1 MKKSLLAVAAMT
13 AFAGAAQAQ
22 SSVTVYGILDMGFTG
37 KTNTLPTNVTTTTTS
52 FNGGGNESTSR
63 MGFKGTEDLGGG
75 TSAFFTA
82 EFQLYGTDE
91 TLSGN
96 KNLGMNNRQ
105 TFVGL
110 AKNGIGQAAIGT
122 QYTPIHIAI
131 SRTTAAQ
138 QNNVVGDV
146 IYAPTATQGSDTNS
160 AAYTVRQYNSL
171 TAMSDRFAGLQV
183 SAMYVNN
190 NSSTSTNTVNNNQGY
205 ALGANFVWQ
214 KLNVDGVYQAFKN
227 NSQTLGVA
235 ATSALPVG
243 TTAIALGTAP
253 NGIDLQQ
260 TEVYGGAAY
269 DFGILKAYVSYISR
283 DAEST
288 LNSNQYIKRTAQA
301 AGVRSFLTPT
311 IEAWGTIG
319 NGRVAGVGAT
329 APVANPTTANFVGW
343 QLGSNYLLSKR
354 TNLYAIY
361 GTTQTSSTST
371 TARAAANQYAVGV
384 RHTF

>member
-1 MKKSLLAVAAMT
+1 MKKSLLAVAAIG
-13 AFAGAAQAQ
+13 AFASAAQAQ
-22 SSVTVYGILDMGFTG
+22 SSVTVYGILDVGFSGQT
-37 KTNTLPTNVTTTTTS
+37 KTLPTGVKTTTTAL
-52 FNGGGNESTSR
+52 NGGGNESTSR

-75 TSAFFTA
+75 MSAFFTA
-82 EFQLYGTDE
+82 EFQLYATEE

-96 KNLGMNNRQ
+96 KNIGLNNRQ

-110 AKNGIGQAAIGT
+110 KKNGIGQAAIGT

-146 IYAPTATQGSDTNS
+146 IYAPTTTQGSDTTS

-171 TAMSDRFAGLQV
+171 TAMSDSFAGLQV

-190 NSSTSTNTVNNNQGY
+190 NSSTNTNTVANNQGY
-205 ALGANFVWQ
+205 ALGANYVWQ
-214 KLNVDGVYQAFKN
+214 KLNVDAVYQAFKN
-227 NSQTLGVA
+227 DNKALGVA
-235 ATSALPVG
+235 GATALPVT
-243 TTAIALGTAP
+243 TTAIALGTNP
-253 NGIDLQQ
+253 NGSNLQL
-260 TEVYGGAAY
+260 TEIYGGAAY

-283 DAEST
+283 DAESV
-288 LNSNQYIKRTAQA
+288 LNSNLYIKRTAQA
-301 AGVRSFLTPT
+301 AGVRSFLTPK

-319 NGRVAGVGAT
+319 NGRVAGVGSA
-329 APVANPTTANFVGW
+329 APIASPTTANFVGW

-371 TARAAANQYAVGV
+371 TASASANQYAVGI

>member
-1 MKKSLLAVAAMT
+1 MKKSLLAVAAIG
-13 AFAGAAQAQ
+13 AFASAAQAQ
-22 SSVTVYGILDMGFTG
+22 SSVTVYGILDVGFSGQT
-37 KTNTLPTNVTTTTTS
+37 KTLPTGVKTTTTAL
-52 FNGGGNESTSR
+52 NGGGNESTSR

-75 TSAFFTA
+75 MSAFFTA
-82 EFQLYGTDE
+82 EFQLYATDE

-96 KNLGMNNRQ
+96 KNIGLNNRQ

-110 AKNGIGQAAIGT
+110 KKNGIGQAAIGT

-146 IYAPTATQGSDTNS
+146 IYAPTTTQGSDTTS

-171 TAMSDRFAGLQV
+171 TAMSDSFAGLQV

-190 NSSTSTNTVNNNQGY
+190 NSSTSQTTIGNNQGY
-205 ALGANFVWQ
+205 ALGANYVWQ
-214 KLNVDGVYQAFKN
+214 KLNVDAVYQAFKSEN
-227 NSQTLGVA
+227 KTLGVST
-235 ATSALPVG
+235 ATALPVT
-243 TTAIALGTAP
+243 TTAIALGTNP
-253 NGIDLQQ
+253 NGNNLQL

-283 DAEST
+283 DAENA
-288 LNSNQYIKRTAQA
+288 LNTNHYIKRTAQA
-301 AGVRSFLTPT
+301 AGIRSFLTPK

-329 APVANPTTANFVGW
+329 APIANPTTANFVGW

-371 TARAAANQYAVGV
+371 TASASANQYAVGI